1 MKIEEFTVALHCGS
15 DSQVVRN
22 QIESLEELEAIYS
35 IHWNNRID
43 RHPEMY
49 ASFSENDKSYNSNFE
64 NRIHNI
70 Y

>member
-1 MKIEEFTVALHCGS
+1 MKIEEFTVALHWIRC
-15 DSQVVRN
+15 QVVRN
-22 QIESLEELEAIYS
+22 QIESLKELEAIYS

-49 ASFSENDKSYNSNFE
+49 ASFSEMINHTIATE
-64 NRIHNI
+64 NKIRNI